1 MFNVG
6 QRRKTNSNTSFS
18 GKAEKLDRRPQ
29 IRLPN
34 ARPSF
39 HALGWSKACSHLT
52 RMQRVTCASSGRR
65 VVPPSHEKG
74 QHTGAPY
81 EHTTGM
87 RRCAQRA
94 PGK

>member
-39 HALGWSKACSHLT
+39 HALGLEQSVLT
-52 RMQRVTCASSGRR
+52 SDPDAASDLR
-65 VVPPSHEKG
+65 VVG
-74 QHTGAPY
+74 QACGAPFPR
-81 EHTTGM
+81 EKSAH
-87 RRCAQRA
+87 RRAL
-94 PGK
+94 